1 MCMTNNLPAALVRC
15 SSYEPAAVDS
25 AIDRA
30 LSLLGG
36 LDKYI
41 KPGMRVFL
49 KANLMR
55 KSAPELCAVT
65 HPAVV
70 YAVAKHIAALGAS
83 VTVGDSPGGI
93 FNQNILKG
101 VYHTCGYTSLEE
113 IDGVTLN
120 YDCREVTVEAK
131 DALKL
136 KSFPMLAAIAEADVV
151 VNVAKLKSHT
161 LTVYSGA
168 VKNLYGVIPG
178 LKKAEYHFTFQD
190 IDDFSDMLLDIAEHV
205 SPVLHIIDGVFAME
219 GEGPG
224 SGDARKLNAI
234 IASPDGFAA
243 DFTAL
248 KITGYSPEEIPL
260 FRAAMRRGRNVCA
273 NILGDDVDTMSV
285 SDFVRANSSDT
296 SLLKKYVPGFISKP
310 LEKFLS
316 LKPSV
321 VPSSCVGCRACE
333 RVCPANAVEI
343 KSGKATISTK
353 KCIRCFC
360 CMEFCPYK
368 AIAAR
373 RNPLLRVV
381 MRLGGEGKSN

>member
-1 MCMTNNLPAALVRC
+1 MNNSPAALVC
-15 SSYEPAAVDS
+15 CNSYEPNEVEA

-30 LSLLGG
+30 LAILGG
-36 LDKYI
+36 LEKWI
-41 KPGMRVFL
+41 SPGMRVFL

-70 YAVAKHIAALGAS
+70 AAIAKRITALGAT

-101 VYHTCGYTSLEE
+101 VYQTCGYTSLEE
-113 IDGVTLN
+113 IDGVRLN
-120 YDCREVTVEAK
+120 YDCREVTVESK
-131 DALKL
+131 NALRL

-151 VNVAKLKSHT
+151 INIAKLKSHT

-178 LKKAEYHFTFQD
+178 LKKAEYHFTFQN
-190 IDDFSDMLLDIAEHV
+190 IDDFSDMLLDIAEYV
-205 SPVLHIIDGVFAME
+205 SPVLHIIDGIFAME

-224 SGDARKLNAI
+224 SGDPRKLNAL
-234 IASPDGFAA
+234 IASPCGFAA
-243 DFTAL
+243 DYTAL
-248 KITGYSPEEIPL
+248 KLTGYSPEEIPL
-260 FRAAMRRGRNVCA
+260 FRAAIRRGKNICA
-273 NILGDDVDTMSV
+273 DIAGDSIEDLSV

-296 SLLKKYVPGFISKP
+296 SLLKKYLPGFISKP
-310 LEKFLS
+310 VERFLS
-316 LKPSV
+316 LKPSISA
-321 VPSSCVGCRACE
+321 SSCIGCGACE
-333 RVCPANAVEI
+333 RVCPADAVHINA
-343 KSGKATISTK
+343 GKASIAPK

-368 AIAAR
+368 AISSR
-373 RNPLLRVV
+373 RNPLLRAV

>member
-1 MCMTNNLPAALVRC
+1 MTNNLPAALVRC
-15 SSYEPAAVDS
+15 SSYEPDTVAE

-70 YAVAKHIAALGAS
+70 YAVAKRIAALGAT

-101 VYHTCGYTSLEE
+101 VYHTCGYTVLEE

-205 SPVLHIIDGVFAME
+205 SPTLHIIDGVFAME
-219 GEGPG
+219 VYNRDAILCGVIEGGMPLYTEALRHG
-224 SGDARKLNAI
+224 KPWCC
-234 IASPDGFAA
+234 IASDDAHGIPGTAYPAQGFVMISADELKYDKIMAALEAGDFYASSGPVIEELYIEDGVIH
-243 DFTAL
+243 L
-248 KITGYSPEEIPL
+248 KCSPVKFI
-260 FRAAMRRGRNVCA
+260 G
-273 NILGDDVDTMSV
+273 VDTNG
-285 SDFVRANSSDT
+285 RPRGGA
-296 SLLKKYVPGFISKP
+296 KKVNQPDEY
-310 LEKFLS
+310 LTE
-316 LKPSV
+316 
-321 VPSSCVGCRACE
+321 
-333 RVCPANAVEI
+333 VEI
-343 KSGKATISTK
+343 KIKEGTEYVRFDLQDEHGNWAHTRAYYVDGRHEPA
-353 KCIRCFC
+353 CINLYD
-360 CMEFCPYK
+360 ENY
-368 AIAAR
+368 
-373 RNPLLRVV
+373 LV
-381 MRLGGEGKSN
+381 